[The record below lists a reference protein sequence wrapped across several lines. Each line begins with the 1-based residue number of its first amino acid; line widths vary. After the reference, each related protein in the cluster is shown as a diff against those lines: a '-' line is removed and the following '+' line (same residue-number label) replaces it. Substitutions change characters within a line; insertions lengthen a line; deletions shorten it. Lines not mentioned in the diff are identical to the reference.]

1 MVAQYAERLVDEVLE
16 DHDPYYKTPSD
27 HPNPND
33 GYVDE
38 DAIID
43 LLGRV
48 LKWLDRDRCDLSAL
62 VERLAVDSGVALPY
76 VAAERLDIREV
87 GKRKAHPEAWVVRA
101 DGAGGATI
109 RQRFY
114 KPKPDEW
121 VEVAANTRARSISE
135 IAWDSDEIE
144 IVD

>member
-1 MVAQYAERLVDEVLE
+1 MAKARQLMTRAEMLARVLETAKSDDDGVVAQYAERLVDEVLE

-87 GKRKAHPEAWVVRA
+87 GKRKAHPEAWVVRSGRCWWCH
-101 DGAGGATI
+101 DSATFL
-109 RQRFY
+109 Q
-114 KPKPDEW
+114 
-121 VEVAANTRARSISE
+121 T
-135 IAWDSDEIE
+135 
-144 IVD
+144 